1 MKKKRFSKVLF
12 LLPVIMVALLLS
24 SFTTVA
30 SAAEATAD
38 DIPLLRVENEL
49 AQAGETVVI
58 EVKTENN
65 PGILN
70 ALLTLSFD
78 DELTLIDIQE
88 GDALSKLDFT
98 PPGKNS
104 EGTYYSPCNFL
115 WDAIDDADSTNGTI
129 LKLTFLLP
137 EDAVPGTIYDIELSY
152 VSGDI
157 ADGNLDPIEFD
168 IINGYVEVLDYTPGD
183 VNGDGRFNGTD
194 ITLLRRYIT
203 GGYGVSIDTRAADVN
218 DDGRINGTD
227 VTLIRRFITG
237 GYGVVLKPSHG
248 C

>member
-65 PGILN
+65 TGILN

-78 DELTLIDIQE
+78 D
-88 GDALSKLDFT
+88 
-98 PPGKNS
+98 
-104 EGTYYSPCNFL
+104 
-115 WDAIDDADSTNGTI
+115 
-129 LKLTFLLP
+129 
-137 EDAVPGTIYDIELSY
+137 
-152 VSGDI
+152 
-157 ADGNLDPIEFD
+157 
-168 IINGYVEVLDYTPGD
+168 
-183 VNGDGRFNGTD
+183 
-194 ITLLRRYIT
+194 
-203 GGYGVSIDTRAADVN
+203 
-218 DDGRINGTD
+218 
-227 VTLIRRFITG
+227 
-237 GYGVVLKPSHG
+237 
-248 C
+248 